1 MSAATSAMV
10 NHSDMAQ
17 AAFNVEV
24 NLMAAAAAAT
34 TTGDESTRGPSDQDS
49 ASVARAVLTAATTTL
64 SATGDVG
71 LTEGSHGRMEQLEED
86 VDKLMQK
93 MGIHGNNNNK

>member
-24 NLMAAAAAAT
+24 NLMAAAAAT

-49 ASVARAVLTAATTTL
+49 ASVARAVLAAATTTL